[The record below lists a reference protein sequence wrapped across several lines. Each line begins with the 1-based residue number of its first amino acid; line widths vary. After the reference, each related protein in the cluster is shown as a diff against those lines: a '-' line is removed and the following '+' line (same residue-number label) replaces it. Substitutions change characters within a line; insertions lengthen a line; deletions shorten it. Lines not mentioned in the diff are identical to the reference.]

1 MNKNDLRDI
10 DNRLAEKVKQLR
22 AEQAEYASG
31 VERGIDMAVRAVR
44 DFMNKQAEEDALK
57 GE

>member
-1 MNKNDLRDI
+1 MNKNDLWDI
-10 DNRLAEKVKQLR
+10 DNRLAEKVNRLR

-44 DFMNKQAEEDALK
+44 DFLNKEAEDDALK